1 MTMRF
6 ENQTGAADNNYLNN
20 GITENLVT
28 TLSKSELLFIPSSHT
43 RRFVLQN
50 YLTDAEV
57 WSEYGTKYIVK
68 GSVQVS
74 DSRLRI
80 SLQMTNTVSNE
91 VISSEI
97 YATQNKFRLQTKGQQ
112 VSQLP
117 LYFNHTYT
125 ERRGRRVILRLYS
138 GPCGR

>member
-1 MTMRF
+1 MKSTNSSKIADKPSVMTMRF

-28 TLSKSELLFIPSSHT
+28 TLAKSELLLNPSSNT
-43 RRFVLQN
+43 GRFVLQN
-50 YLTDAEV
+50 NLTDAEV
-57 WSEYGTKYIVK
+57 WSEYGIKYILR
-68 GSVQVS
+68 GSVQGS
-74 DSRLRI
+74 ASRLRI
-80 SLQMTNTVSNE
+80 SLQMTNTASNG

-97 YATQNKFRLQTKGQQ
+97 YATQNKSRLQTKGQQ

-125 ERRGRRVILRLYS
+125 
-138 GPCGR
+138 